1 MMLVVN
7 NFRLD
12 ATSISKLVDL
22 RLNFRTIKISFL
34 FFISYKA
41 TLKFKV
47 PTMYQ
52 ALISKKNPRAAKMQR
67 KLNILNNDS
76 NTTIIKKKKRL
87 SVVAQFV
94 SQML

>member
-22 RLNFRTIKISFL
+22 RLNFRTIK
-34 FFISYKA
+34 ISYKA